1 MAKKSWLERNKRK
14 QETVKKY
21 AALRAQLKAKRDYAG
36 LAKLPRDASPVR
48 LVNRC
53 AMSGRRHAYLRKF
66 GVSRLKE
73 NIAKILKSEGYV
85 SEVAVDGKAI
95 KKLKIRLKYN
105 GKKNV
110 IEGLRRVSKPG
121 LRKYVGA
128 TEIPRVLGGLG
139 VAVLSTPEGIMTDT
153 QARKKNL
160 GGELLCY
167 VW

>member
-1 MAKKSWLERNKRK
+1 MTDPISDMLTRLRNGGR
-14 QETVKKY
+14 
-21 AALRAQLKAKRDYAG
+21 ALQPHIE
-36 LAKLPRDASPVR
+36 LP
-48 LVNRC
+48 
-53 AMSGRRHAYLRKF
+53 H
-66 GVSRLKE
+66 SRLKE

-128 TEIPRVLGGLG
+128 TEIPRVRGGLG